1 MDKNSMGHVDIEIL
15 EMLANNQH
23 GQLSEDVL
31 NAVLEHISCCLICW
45 EQLRE
50 LDDCRKMGNVKE
62 WLEEH
67 CSYGGQTFI
76 F

>member
-1 MDKNSMGHVDIEIL
+1 MDHIDIEIL

-31 NAVLEHISCCLICW
+31 NAVLEHINCCLICW
-45 EQLRE
+45 EQLKE
-50 LDDCRKMGNVKE
+50 LDDCRKMGVRE
-62 WLEEH
+62 WIEEH
-67 CSYGGQTFI
+67 SDVVPKGQTFI